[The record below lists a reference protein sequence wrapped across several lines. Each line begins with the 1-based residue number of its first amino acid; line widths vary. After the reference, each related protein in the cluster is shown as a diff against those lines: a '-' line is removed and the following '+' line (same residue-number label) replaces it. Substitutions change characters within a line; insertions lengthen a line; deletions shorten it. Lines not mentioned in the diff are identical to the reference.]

1 MVTIIDSEGAVLG
14 RLCTTVA
21 KRLLNGEEIIIVN
34 SEKVIVTGKKTMI
47 KAHYKHEREVGTY
60 RKGPF
65 YPRMPDRILK
75 RCVRGM
81 IPYQEPHGRTAF
93 KKLKCYIGV
102 PKDYQG
108 QTFEKIPSAQKQPVN
123 YMTLQEIAQFLGA
136 NIHYE

>member
-21 KRLLNGEEIIIVN
+21 KRLLKGEEIIIVN

-81 IPYQEPHGRTAF
+81 IPYQEPHGRTAY

-102 PKDYQG
+102 PKEYQG
-108 QTFEKIPSAQKQPVN
+108 QTFEKITSAEKHPVN
-123 YMTLQEIAQFLGA
+123 FMTLREIAQFLGA